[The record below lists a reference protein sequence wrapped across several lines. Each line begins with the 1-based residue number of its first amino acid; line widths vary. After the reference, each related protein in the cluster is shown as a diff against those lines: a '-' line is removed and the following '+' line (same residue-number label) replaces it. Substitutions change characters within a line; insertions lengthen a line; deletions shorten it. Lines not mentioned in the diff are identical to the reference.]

1 MLLLGRARQ
10 ARHGQVSVLPSDA
23 AEAESLHLPP
33 PWVSGTC
40 KAQSEG
46 GGRGGAT
53 RARGDGVGAGGPG
66 GAAWLAPTALAAS
79 RAHSGAEAP
88 WERQAVSTRGRG
100 VPQALGGAGPTVGR
114 NLWGTRC
121 TWLACL
127 RAGQWQA
134 FHQEGLSPTP
144 GLGPWGLGC
153 EGGHRRHLL
162 GS

>member
-10 ARHGQVSVLPSDA
+10 ARHGQVSVLPSEA
-23 AEAESLHLPP
+23 AEAERFHPPP

-46 GGRGGAT
+46 GGGGGAA
-53 RARGDGVGAGGPG
+53 RARGDGAGAGGTG
-66 GAAWLAPTALAAS
+66 GVAWLARTASAAS

-100 VPQALGGAGPTVGR
+100 APQALGGAGPTAGR
-114 NLWGTRC
+114 NLQGTRC
-121 TWLACL
+121 TWLARL
-127 RAGQWQA
+127 RAGQWRA
-134 FHQEGLSPTP
+134 FHQEDLSPTP